1 MMLVCFRERQ
11 LFTNH
16 FAESRNQ
23 NESAVAVPNKPVIT
37 NSSIVV
43 EFIN

>member
-1 MMLVCFRERQ
+1 MDLTTGGDMMLVCFRERQ

-23 NESAVAVPNKPVIT
+23 KELAA
-37 NSSIVV
+37 
-43 EFIN
+43 